1 MTNANDEELHV
12 EDQDVTASFENI
24 NSPDFQIHSDE
35 TGYLKIRS
43 DLPNLDI
50 KENRVHLLGFLKIQD
65 EAGFFNIQNRKNH
78 RFLILN
84 KKSRKKTR

>member
-1 MTNANDEELHV
+1 MTNGNDEELHV

-50 KENRVHLLGFLKIQD
+50 KENRLLSSILVFALIQVW
-65 EAGFFNIQNRKNH
+65 I
-78 RFLILN
+78 
-84 KKSRKKTR
+84 